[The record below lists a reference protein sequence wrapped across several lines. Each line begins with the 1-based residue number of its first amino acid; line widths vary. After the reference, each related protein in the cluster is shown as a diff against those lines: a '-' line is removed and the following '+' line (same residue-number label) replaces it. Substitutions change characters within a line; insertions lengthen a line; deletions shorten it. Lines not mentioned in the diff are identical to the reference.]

1 MNSLSTVNNFKED
14 LNFNF
19 NTTYMGN
26 EITLHVISNS
36 GRYSVLHNDKPIGY
50 IKLGDVRHTWYV
62 VDSHYAPPYL
72 VDEIGNR
79 IEAQL
84 QAPHLHL
91 N

>member
-1 MNSLSTVNNFKED
+1 MESSSMFNKFKDD

-26 EITLHVISNS
+26 EITLNVISGS
-36 GRYSVLHNDKPIGY
+36 GRYGVLHNNKPIGY

-62 VDSHYAPPYL
+62 VDSNYAPPYL

-79 IEAQL
+79 IEAML
-84 QAPHLHL
+84 
-91 N
+91 

>member
-1 MNSLSTVNNFKED
+1 MESSSTLIKFKD
-14 LNFNF
+14 GLNFNF

-26 EITLHVISNS
+26 EITLNVISGG

-62 VDSHYAPPYL
+62 VDSNYTPPYL

-79 IEAQL
+79 IEAML
-84 QAPHLHL
+84 
-91 N
+91 